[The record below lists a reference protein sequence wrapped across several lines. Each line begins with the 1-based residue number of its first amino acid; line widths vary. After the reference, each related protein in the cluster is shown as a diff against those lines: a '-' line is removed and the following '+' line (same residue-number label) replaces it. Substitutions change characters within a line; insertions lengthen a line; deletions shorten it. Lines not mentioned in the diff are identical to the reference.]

1 MEEEIIFVL
10 NLELMRAGGE
20 KKEVK
25 RRTKIKRKEVNRWRP
40 CSKSIML
47 AKLI

>member
-25 RRTKIKRKEVNRWRP
+25 RRTKIKRKEVIDGDHIA
-40 CSKSIML
+40 KSEC
-47 AKLI
+47 